1 METPTEKGCNLSTID
16 QTLPAEIIS
25 YICIDFVPHGSIHL
39 EVLRRQHINDRIF
52 GKQEC
57 IPVGCIP
64 VTYWLY
70 ARVCFPGGCLLQ
82 GVSALG
88 GVCSWGCLLGGVCS
102 GGMSALGGCLLW
114 GVCSRG
120 VSTPGGVCSQGVSA
134 LGGLLGGCLLQ
145 GCVCSWGWYPSMHW
159 GRHPPM
165 NRMTDR
171 CKNITLTTTLLWPV
185 KKVNSRLISVDRFL
199 TVNVYRLILLTY
211 ASALGD
217 RLAVSLSVISQYF
230 YIKHTNKG
238 PSERY
243 RATMVEEKLHHSDP
257 IDLIWP

>member
-1 METPTEKGCNLSTID
+1 MHSSRMHTGRSLTVCQSL
-16 QTLPAEIIS
+16 LP
-25 YICIDFVPHGSIHL
+25 
-39 EVLRRQHINDRIF
+39 R
-52 GKQEC
+52 
-57 IPVGCIP
+57 
-64 VTYWLY
+64 
-70 ARVCFPGGCLLQ
+70 GCLLQ

-102 GGMSALGGCLLW
+102 GGMSALGCLLKGGVYSRGCLL
-114 GVCSRG
+114 
-120 VSTPGGVCSQGVSA
+120 PGGVCSGGSAWRVSA
-134 LGGLLGGCLLQ
+134 PGVCLLLGGGIPACTEADT
-145 GCVCSWGWYPSMHW
+145 
-159 GRHPPM
+159 PPV

-171 CKNITLTTTLLWPV
+171 CKNITLATSLRPV

-238 PSERY
+238 PSFLSG
-243 RATMVEEKLHHSDP
+243 KLFC
-257 IDLIWP
+257 